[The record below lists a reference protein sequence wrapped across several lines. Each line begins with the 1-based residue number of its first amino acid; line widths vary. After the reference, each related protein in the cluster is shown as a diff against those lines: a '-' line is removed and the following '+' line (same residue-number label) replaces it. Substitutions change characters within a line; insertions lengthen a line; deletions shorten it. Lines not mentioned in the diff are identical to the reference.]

1 MRTAIYLNNLG
12 LLYTTQE
19 KYTEAESLYQRAL
32 TIDEKSLGVEH
43 PEVATVL
50 KNLADLYLA
59 QGKNDRAEPLQ
70 YRVQAI
76 REKASL

>member
-1 MRTAIYLNNLG
+1 MSGAFAWTAIYLNNLG
-12 LLYTTQE
+12 ILLYTTQE
-19 KYTEAESLYQRAL
+19 KYTEAELLYQRAL

-59 QGKNDRAEPLQ
+59 QGE
-70 YRVQAI
+70 
-76 REKASL
+76 E